1 MKWKKRQIVY
11 TAVAVLI
18 VLVTVIALLPDPVPV
33 ETATVERGPMAVS
46 IESRGETRVVDRFVI
61 TAPVS
66 GRVARIDLREGAV
79 IAQGDVVA
87 RIAPMPIDPRQRE
100 EGEARAAAADAT
112 RREAAAA
119 VSAAESAWGLA
130 RRERERVESLSREGV
145 AAGQMLDQ
153 VRISEE
159 RARRELDAARQRLQA
174 ATSNL
179 AAVRATLT
187 TPETAGARGVL
198 EVKSPVAGRLFRIPE
213 RSERIVAA
221 GQPVLEIGDAQ
232 QLELVIDVLSEDAVR
247 IRPGNRVVVERWGG
261 DRPLYGVVR
270 LIEPSAFQ
278 KISALGIEEQR
289 VNVIADLSEAP
300 PELGDAYRV
309 EAQIVIWES
318 PSVLKVPVSAL
329 ARVEEEWSVFTVEG
343 GRAVRRRIEIGQRN
357 PLEAEVV
364 SGLDEGAVVIVHPSF
379 EVRDG
384 VRVK

>member
-159 RARRELDAARQRLQA
+159 RARLRAGRGASTPPGRDVESRSRARDADDSGDCRSPRR
-174 ATSNL
+174 T
-179 AAVRATLT
+179 
-187 TPETAGARGVL
+187 RG
-198 EVKSPVAGRLFRIPE
+198 EVAGRGP
-213 RSERIVAA
+213 
-221 GQPVLEIGDAQ
+221 
-232 QLELVIDVLSEDAVR
+232 
-247 IRPGNRVVVERWGG
+247 
-261 DRPLYGVVR
+261 
-270 LIEPSAFQ
+270 
-278 KISALGIEEQR
+278 AL
-289 VNVIADLSEAP
+289 P
-300 PELGDAYRV
+300 
-309 EAQIVIWES
+309 
-318 PSVLKVPVSAL
+318 
-329 ARVEEEWSVFTVEG
+329 
-343 GRAVRRRIEIGQRN
+343 
-357 PLEAEVV
+357 
-364 SGLDEGAVVIVHPSF
+364 HP
-379 EVRDG
+379 
-384 VRVK
+384 